1 MGLRLRLKASFD
13 LSPYH
18 GQALVILVALKK
30 YGMFLS
36 QNGSNFYLNGTS
48 DPHWSNADLDQLKS
62 VPGTAF
68 EAVKT
73 GPVLHTAAPL
83 AAPNH

>member
-13 LSPYH
+13 LKHYH

-48 DPHWSNADLDQLKS
+48 DKNWNDADLDQLKS

-68 EAVKT
+68 EAVHT
-73 GPVLHTAAPL
+73 GVVLHTSP
-83 AAPNH
+83 P